1 MKVYIGPYVN
11 WFGPYQI
18 AEKILFWKDKYDDD
32 DDAIDRLGDWL
43 AKNRKGKDSALT
55 KFCQWI
61 NNKRKRKVSIRI
73 DYTDVWSMDNTLAL
87 IVVPMLEKL
96 RENVVSGPSVD
107 DEDVPENLRS
117 TAAPALTEEQ
127 KNCGHTDDNWFKR
140 WEWVLDEMIWTFKQ
154 HSNDGWEEQYYSG
167 EVDWS
172 LVKSEDSSGP
182 ILVTGPN
189 HTFES
194 DSEGIKKHRE
204 RMQNGRRLFA
214 KYYESLWH

>member
-55 KFCQWI
+55 KFCRWVDSKK
-61 NNKRKRKVSIRI
+61 KRKISIRI

-96 RENVVSGPSVD
+96 RESVVSGPSVD

-214 KYYESLWH
+214 KYYESLWT

>member
-11 WFGPYQI
+11 YFGPYQI
-18 AEKILFWKDKYDDD
+18 AEKILFWKDKYDD

-55 KFCQWI
+55 KFCRWVDSKK
-61 NNKRKRKVSIRI
+61 KRKISIRI

-96 RENVVSGPSVD
+96 RESVVSGPSVD

-214 KYYESLWH
+214 KYYESLWT

>member
-1 MKVYIGPYVN
+1 
-11 WFGPYQI
+11 
-18 AEKILFWKDKYDDD
+18 
-32 DDAIDRLGDWL
+32 
-43 AKNRKGKDSALT
+43 
-55 KFCQWI
+55 
-61 NNKRKRKVSIRI
+61 
-73 DYTDVWSMDNTLAL
+73 MDNTLAL

>member
-32 DDAIDRLGDWL
+32 DAIDRLGDWL

-55 KFCQWI
+55 KFCRWVDSKK
-61 NNKRKRKVSIRI
+61 KRKISIRI

-96 RENVVSGPSVD
+96 RESVVSGPSVD

-214 KYYESLWH
+214 KYYESLWT